1 MNLWAER
8 MLRLELAGSR
18 TGGGGGGERRFMDGV
33 KSGGKRKEDAKDGV
47 PSRHTIGCGLP

>member
-18 TGGGGGGERRFMDGV
+18 TGGGGAAERRFMDGV

-47 PSRHTIGCGLP
+47 RSRHTIGCGLP